1 MCIHRNQLSSTLQNK
16 VNSVME
22 RRQEGSSNTIFNET
36 KVDLRIKENLHKY
49 SRLAET
55 EGPCH
60 DSCRED
66 SDTENVLKLL
76 FCKKKKEKR
85 KKDVNVLL
93 SHCDSSP

>member
-76 FCKKKKEKR
+76 FCKKKKEK
-85 KKDVNVLL
+85 KM
-93 SHCDSSP
+93 